1 MDNFEDHVRRVP
13 WQEGETPDEH
23 AALWPPPGMDPNGKR
38 KPKKRQDKLMGE
50 ANKIKGQLMKWV
62 REDEKAKAWAAIHA
76 VIMSFTCMAFFA
88 TMMIMWFHVFHN
100 SMGWSIFILVL
111 CLLAATGLIVFGAKK
126 RSERMWI
133 MIMGFLCLIVIFF
146 AAIWG
151 FTMYYHHIVYYE
163 RYMEMRSYSNVGGSQ
178 KSDGFN
184 DGSMFLFTQDTR
196 LDVMR
201 SVGFKSKW
209 TGETYCVAPVVDSTM
224 SAANPVN
231 WWAVGSNC
239 CLARGEFVCD
249 DAEDPQ
255 TMSALVV
262 LEPED
267 VVRDYMK
274 WAVAG
279 ASYPRYI
286 RAIHLEEA
294 AFATRAAKN
303 IKLLYW
309 VKDPIQKQNQFWD
322 DAKYNTIW
330 CGVILW
336 VFLLFLGYYICYSVR
351 WVKPRADKRLQG
363 HATPL
368 AHRQSGTQ
376 K

>member
-1 MDNFEDHVRRVP
+1 
-13 WQEGETPDEH
+13 
-23 AALWPPPGMDPNGKR
+23 
-38 KPKKRQDKLMGE
+38 
-50 ANKIKGQLMKWV
+50 
-62 REDEKAKAWAAIHA
+62 
-76 VIMSFTCMAFFA
+76 MSFTCMAFF
-88 TMMIMWFHVFHN
+88 TTIMIMWFHVYHN

-111 CLLAATGLIVFGAKK
+111 CLLAATLLIVFGAKK
-126 RSERMWI
+126 RSERMWV
-133 MIMGFLCLIVIFF
+133 MIMGFLCLIVTFF
-146 AAIWG
+146 SLIWG
-151 FTMYYHHIVYYE
+151 FNMYYKHLVYYE

-178 KSDGFN
+178 LTSGFN

-201 SVGFKSKW
+201 SVGFRSRW

-231 WWAVGSNC
+231 WWAIGSNC

-274 WAVAG
+274 WAVSG

-309 VKDPIQKQNQFWD
+309 VKDPIQKQNSFWD
-322 DAKYNTIW
+322 DAKYKTIW

-336 VFLLFLGYYICYSVR
+336 LALLFTGYWICYKWR

-368 AHRQSGTQ
+368 AQKQSG
-376 K
+376 

>member
-1 MDNFEDHVRRVP
+1 MP
-13 WQEGETPDEH
+13 WNCGETPDDH
-23 AALWPPPGMDPNGKR
+23 AALWPPADMDKNPNRKVKR
-38 KPKKRQDKLMGE
+38 KNDKLMQE

-76 VIMSFTCMAFFA
+76 VIMSFTCIAFF
-88 TMMIMWFHVFHN
+88 TVMMITWFHVYHN
-100 SMGWSIFILVL
+100 SMGWSIFIFVM
-111 CLLAATGLIVFGAKK
+111 CLLAATIIAVFGAKK
-126 RSERMWI
+126 RSERMWV
-133 MIMGFLCLIVIFF
+133 MILGFLC
-146 AAIWG
+146 AAVVFISLIWG
-151 FTMYYHHIVYYE
+151 FQMYYKHLVYYE

-178 KSDGFN
+178 QTTGFS

-201 SVGFKSKW
+201 SVGFKSRW

-231 WWAVGSNC
+231 WWAIGPNC

-249 DAEDPQ
+249 DAEDPN

-267 VVRDYMK
+267 VVRPYMK
-274 WAVAG
+274 WAVSG

-303 IKLLYW
+303 LKLLYW
-309 VKDPIQKQNQFWD
+309 ADRK
-322 DAKYNTIW
+322 
-330 CGVILW
+330 
-336 VFLLFLGYYICYSVR
+336 SV
-351 WVKPRADKRLQG
+351 V
-363 HATPL
+363 
-368 AHRQSGTQ
+368 
-376 K
+376 